1 MSRSVSNALT
11 IRRKI
16 IGVLLQGARLRAG
29 KSKKECAEA
38 IGVSVA
44 TLSSF
49 EAGRRDITLPQLEVL
64 AYFLNVPASNFFKD
78 QDQSKLVNEEPEIPI
93 EQVMELRHRIVG
105 VLLRKARNEAGKSKK
120 EMARA
125 AKIST
130 RKLTQYESSEKPI
143 PLGEL
148 QEMAEFLRLPMAYFL
163 DEGVGRIGAREQLH
177 SQFERFSELPED
189 VRDFVSHY
197 TNLPYL
203 RVAVRLASM
212 ETDRIRGIAEGL
224 LDITY

>member
-1 MSRSVSNALT
+1 MARSVSNALT

-38 IGVSVA
+38 LGVSVA
-44 TLSSF
+44 TLNSF
-49 EAGRRDITLPQLEVL
+49 EAGRRDVTLPQLEVL
-64 AYFLNVPASNFFKD
+64 AYFLKVPASSFFKD
-78 QDQSKLVNEEPEIPI
+78 QDQSKLVSEEPELPI
-93 EQVMELRHRIVG
+93 EQVMALRHRIVG
-105 VLLRKARNEAGKSKK
+105 VLLRKARGEASKSKK
-120 EMARA
+120 EVAKA
-125 AKIST
+125 AGISA
-130 RKLTQYESSEKPI
+130 RKLTAYESGERPI
-143 PLGEL
+143 PLTEL
-148 QEMAEFLRLPMAYFL
+148 QAIADFLRLPMAYFL

-177 SQFERFSELPED
+177 NQFERFSELPED

-197 TNLPYL
+197 TNLPYI
-203 RVAVRLASM
+203 RVAIRLSSM